1 MTSVER
7 IHEYSKL
14 PIEGTISSNM
24 PSNWPEKG
32 KIEFRDVTL
41 RYKTEATEALHQVS
55 FTISPGEKVS
65 DLLKMTQ
72 Y

>member
-1 MTSVER
+1 MILVER

-14 PIEGTISSNM
+14 PIEDQVSSNM

-32 KIEFRDVTL
+32 KIEFRGVTL

-55 FTISPGEKVS
+55 FTISPGEKVNN
-65 DLLKMTQ
+65 LLR
-72 Y
+72 